1 MRPGWLA
8 ARFSYP
14 MQMQSKGIKMKKI
27 RSVRVSDSLWVKVQ
41 AKAKEEER
49 SVSEVIVE
57 HLREYVKAWKT
68 KKNPYTGKV
77 AV

>member
-1 MRPGWLA
+1 
-8 ARFSYP
+8 
-14 MQMQSKGIKMKKI
+14 MQSKGIKMKKI

-57 HLREYVKAWKT
+57 HLREYVKA
-68 KKNPYTGKV
+68 
-77 AV
+77 